1 MIELNLEESLILFM
15 AEIAKRHDENS
26 NLIKEIQAS
35 TDFALKNQ
43 QALIKALE
51 IQVKKMSIILHRAL
65 SRNLQSLTKTKPR
78 GNDETTSTSVKDYK
92 PSIRCIDASQY
103 EETDEEKDLE
113 AHYTNVKPLG
123 KALPRKEKDPGS
135 IDKFTFPI
143 DFIIFDIPEDF
154 KTPLILG
161 RPFLSTAHAIINVFK
176 AKITLSVGKETRLMG
191 NELRNN
197 KLQDPNF
204 KDFIEL
210 NDPNEPIEHRKNQV
224 KVFVP
229 TINEDRVLAVQRIHE
244 YDTAYSPD

>member
-1 MIELNLEESLILFM
+1 
-15 AEIAKRHDENS
+15 
-26 NLIKEIQAS
+26 
-35 TDFALKNQ
+35 
-43 QALIKALE
+43 
-51 IQVKKMSIILHRAL
+51 MSIILHRAL

-123 KALPRKEKDPGS
+123 KALPRKEKDPGN
-135 IDKFTFPI
+135 
-143 DFIIFDIPEDF
+143 IPEDF

-161 RPFLSTAHAIINVFK
+161 RPFLSTDHAIINVFK
-176 AKITLSVGKETRLMG
+176 AKITLSVGKDKILFKSNKPTSDIINRVYALSLIKSTKLGLETRLMG
-191 NELRNN
+191 KELRNN
-197 KLQDPNF
+197 KSQDPNF

-210 NDPNEPIEHRKNQV
+210 NDPNEPIKHRKNQV

-229 TINEDRVLAVQRIHE
+229 TINEDGGMNEPIIEDIKIKFYNIGDNEDECE
-244 YDTAYSPD
+244 YLSFYNFCHPSLKTSLT